1 MGFADSFNFIT
12 GGPTSNSK
20 KNTRDARARASWEE
34 EGGADRN
41 AGFEAMFT
49 DPAHPNYKGPGYEV
63 YIGDDG
69 RAHARLVDA
78 EANAQWKNQATA
90 PPAGP
95 SVDVNATLDGLDLT
109 QPAAPPQPRG
119 PVDITATAAGAGLQS
134 GFGNTPAITSRNR
147 PVTAGMPQQAT
158 QTYLSGLDTSG
169 FVGGAPAPGAPGA
182 QAPTANRANID
193 PLLDGINSVQQKLLT
208 LADETRGMSAAE
220 AALHKASREAD
231 LRTAFSVEAS
241 QRGALGAARGA
252 RNRNDRALLERQAI
266 GDASF
271 VGQDAARTQ
280 ALADVSQAGE
290 LATLRAGEEDADRR
304 FKAEVL
310 GKAADLGLNT
320 AAVEV
325 DLSRVNLDSATNW
338 INNEFEKLKADG
350 QLDLGYAQLD
360 QQKAESILGF
370 TKDMASLQFEY
381 DKLSVEDQ
389 NATDALLMQKYGI
402 DQQTMV
408 ALKQIKASTGMNWNQ
423 VLMGVIGAAGSG
435 ATAAIARTSD
445 ERLKTDIAEVDAGE
459 LEELLAT
466 VKAES
471 WRYQDDDAHGVGT
484 RGKRLGPMAQDL
496 QRSKLGRSMVSEK
509 PDGSLSVDAG
519 FAGLAALSGV
529 ALVWD
534 KLRALEEAV

>member
-12 GGPTSNSK
+12 GGPTSN
-20 KNTRDARARASWEE
+20 TRDKNRDEAARTSWLEE
-34 EGGADRN
+34 QDGAERN

-95 SVDVNATLDGLDLT
+95 AVDVNATLDGLDLT
-109 QPAAPPQPRG
+109 QPAAPPPPRA

-134 GFGNTPAITSRNR
+134 GFGNTPALTRQPR
-147 PVTAGMPQQAT
+147 AVTGGLPQQAT

-169 FVGGAPAPGAPGA
+169 FVGGAPAPGA

-193 PLLDGINSVQQKLLT
+193 PLLDGINSVQQKLLG

-266 GDASF
+266 GDSSF
-271 VGQDAARTQ
+271 IGQEAARTQ
-280 ALADVSQAGE
+280 ALTDVSQAGE

-310 GKAADLGLNT
+310 GKAADLGLNV

-325 DLSRVNLDSATNW
+325 DLSKADLGSATNW
-338 INNEFEKLKADG
+338 LNNEFDKLKSDG
-350 QLDLGYAQLD
+350 QLELGYAQLD
-360 QQKAESILGF
+360 QQKTESILGF
-370 TKDMASLQFEY
+370 TKDMATLQFEY

-484 RGKRLGPMAQDL
+484 KGKRLGPMAQDL

-529 ALVWD
+529 SLVWD